1 MRRGMGLQRALRYY
15 AERQMVEVE
24 RLRLVFDGR
33 VVGETETP
41 GELGMVDGDECWVYA
56 LAP

>member
-1 MRRGMGLQRALRYY
+1 
-15 AERQMVEVE
+15 MVEVE